1 MTRFTNYKEE
11 FYFNEVKDI
20 FLYIWKEYFKN
31 CEEFDKNHQIGKD
44 AISIFIDS
52 NKKLLGCWDNTFRN
66 LKIQLYAERDEK
78 ILKEK
83 K

>member
-1 MTRFTNYKEE
+1 MTRFTNYEEE

-66 LKIQLYAERDEK
+66 LKIQLDKERWGKTWEEEK
-78 ILKEK
+78 
-83 K
+83 